1 MSYYTKEQIEKA
13 RSVDLLTYLKT
24 HEPTELVKLKG
35 DTYCTREH
43 SSLKISNGKWMW
55 WSKGFGGA
63 SALDYLIKVKGMSF
77 MDAMKILTKTDADLH
92 KADATICRKPD
103 HDGERKLLLPEK
115 SELSAKV
122 MWYLAGR
129 GIDIDI
135 VKECIDEGLLYESL
149 PYHNCVFV
157 GFDDNNK
164 PAYAFFRSSNDGE
177 RLMGEAAGSDKRYAF
192 RMDRASSTIH
202 VFESAID
209 LLSYATIMKM
219 KTGDWRAETMV
230 SLGGVYAPSPNKQ
243 ISKIPVALEKAL
255 QNHPEV
261 NTVALHLDNDTTGR
275 AAAQS
280 ITEQLKDRYEIRN
293 EPPPKGKDCNDYL
306 MHVQYKRLYK
316 SKGEKANDRS
326 RN

>member
-1 MSYYTKEQIEKA
+1 
-13 RSVDLLTYLKT
+13 
-24 HEPTELVKLKG
+24 
-35 DTYCTREH
+35 
-43 SSLKISNGKWMW
+43 
-55 WSKGFGGA
+55 
-63 SALDYLIKVKGMSF
+63 
-77 MDAMKILTKTDADLH
+77 
-92 KADATICRKPD
+92 
-103 HDGERKLLLPEK
+103 
-115 SELSAKV
+115 
-122 MWYLAGR
+122 
-129 GIDIDI
+129 
-135 VKECIDEGLLYESL
+135 
-149 PYHNCVFV
+149 
-157 GFDDNNK
+157 
-164 PAYAFFRSSNDGE
+164 
-177 RLMGEAAGSDKRYAF
+177 
-192 RMDRASSTIH
+192 
-202 VFESAID
+202 
-209 LLSYATIMKM
+209 
-219 KTGDWRAETMV
+219 MV